1 MDSRALVAKVALRD
15 CGFKGSGCKG
25 GFERLWIQGLVA
37 KVALRDCGFRGSGC
51 KGGFERLW
59 IQGLWL
65 QRWL

>member
-1 MDSRALVAKVALRD
+1 MDSRALFAKVALRD
-15 CGFKGSGCKG
+15 CGFKGS
-25 GFERLWIQGLVA
+25 I
-37 KVALRDCGFRGSGC
+37 C